1 MFDAIIQFSLRQRLF
16 VIALSSLLLLIGGWV
31 VIGLPVDIFP
41 DLNRPTVTIMTEAPG
56 LAPEEVESL
65 VTMRIES
72 ALNGMPGVSRLRSN
86 SGVGLSIVFVEFS
99 WGTEIYRNR
108 QLVAEKLATIQETL
122 PREVVPVMGPVS
134 SLMGEIMLVGLRS
147 EQGKTSPMTL
157 RTIADWTLRP
167 QLLGIAG
174 VAQVIPIGGEVKQ
187 YQILVDPTRMT
198 ALGLSFTALEQALD
212 GFAKNSTGGFLSQQ
226 GREYLIRNLGQ
237 TTDVED
243 LKQTV
248 IAVNQ
253 GESITLGQVA
263 DVRFGAGIKRGDASI
278 NSQTAVILAVQ
289 KQPGIDTVA
298 LTRRIEALLAT
309 MQQTLAEDVK
319 IDPILFK
326 QSDFIERA
334 IANVEE
340 ALRDGAIL
348 VAVVLFLF
356 LMNVRTTFISLT
368 AIPLSLV
375 VTALIFQ
382 WFGLSINTM
391 TLGGLAVAIGEL
403 VDDAVVDVENVFRRL
418 RENAQS
424 YAPRP
429 SLEVVWRASREVR
442 NSIVYATVIVMLVFL
457 PIFALSGIEGRLF
470 APLGVAYIVS
480 ILASLFV
487 SLTLTPVLCY
497 FLLPGI
503 KIMTHGD
510 SWLVRQLKTGDRRL
524 LGWSLGHPRLL
535 LATTLALVVVAMVS
549 VPWLGRT
556 FLPAFNEGTVTVS
569 VIMTPGTSLEESN
582 RIGTIAEGLLRR
594 TPEVLSTGRRT
605 GRAELD
611 EHAEGVH
618 FSEIDVDLK
627 PSARSRSTILGELR
641 HHLAM
646 IPGVAINVGQP
657 ISHRL
662 DHLLSGVRAEIAV
675 KLFGDDLDILRT
687 KGEEIRQQMASIPGV
702 TDLYVEKQV
711 LIPQLQIRLDRG
723 EALKYGLSLNQLT
736 EILQSALNGKVVSQ
750 VLDGQR
756 TYDVV
761 LRLAEEWRAETGDF
775 HKILIDT
782 PTGKIPLELVAD
794 VVETTGP
801 NVINRDD
808 MQRRIVVLANTQ
820 GRDMA
825 AVVQEI
831 QTSVAHI
838 ALPTGYRITF
848 EGQFRSQ
855 QEATRTISLL
865 SLISLTGIF
874 LVLFSHFHSVVL
886 SLIIMANIPMA
897 LVGSVAA
904 LWLTNT
910 PLSVASMVG
919 LITLA
924 GISARNGILKVSHYL
939 HLVAEEGEP
948 FGPDMVIRGSLERLT
963 PVLMT
968 ALVAALALI
977 PLMIDP
983 EAAGKEILYPV
994 AVVIFGGLISSTLL
1008 DTIVTPIIFFLV
1020 GKKAV
1025 ERWLK
1030 LHTLGIGKWEP

>member
-1 MFDAIIQFSLRQRLF
+1 
-16 VIALSSLLLLIGGWV
+16 
-31 VIGLPVDIFP
+31 
-41 DLNRPTVTIMTEAPG
+41 
-56 LAPEEVESL
+56 
-65 VTMRIES
+65 
-72 ALNGMPGVSRLRSN
+72 
-86 SGVGLSIVFVEFS
+86 
-99 WGTEIYRNR
+99 
-108 QLVAEKLATIQETL
+108 
-122 PREVVPVMGPVS
+122 
-134 SLMGEIMLVGLRS
+134 
-147 EQGKTSPMTL
+147 
-157 RTIADWTLRP
+157 
-167 QLLGIAG
+167 
-174 VAQVIPIGGEVKQ
+174 
-187 YQILVDPTRMT
+187 
-198 ALGLSFTALEQALD
+198 
-212 GFAKNSTGGFLSQQ
+212 
-226 GREYLIRNLGQ
+226 
-237 TTDVED
+237 
-243 LKQTV
+243 
-248 IAVNQ
+248 
-253 GESITLGQVA
+253 GQVA

-278 NSQTAVILAVQ
+278 NGQAAVILAVQ

-298 LTRRIEALLAT
+298 LTRRIEAALAT
-309 MQQTLAEDVK
+309 MQTTLAQDVK
-319 IDPILFK
+319 IAPILFK
-326 QSDFIERA
+326 QADFIQHA

-348 VAVVLFLF
+348 VAVVLFIF

-375 VTALIFQ
+375 VAALIFQ

-424 YAPRP
+424 RAPRP

-442 NSIVYATVIVMLVFL
+442 NSIVYATIIVMLVFL

-470 APLGVAYIVS
+470 APLGIAYIVS

-503 KIMTHGD
+503 KVMTHGD
-510 SWLVRQLKTGDRRL
+510 SWLVRQLKAGDHHL
-524 LGWSLGHPRLL
+524 LGWSFGHPRLL
-535 LATTLALVVVAMVS
+535 LATTLLLVVVAIVS

-556 FLPAFNEGTVTVS
+556 FLPTFNEGTVTVS

-582 RIGTIAEGLLRR
+582 RIGTIAERLLRR
-594 TPEVLSTGRRT
+594 TPEVISTGRRT

-627 PSARSRSTILGELR
+627 PSGRSRSTILGELR
-641 HHLAM
+641 QNLAM

-675 KLFGDDLDILRT
+675 KLFGDDLDILRA

-831 QTSVAHI
+831 QDKVAHST
-838 ALPTGYRITF
+838 LPTGYYITF

-855 QEATRTISLL
+855 QEAMYTISLL

-874 LVLFSHFHSVVL
+874 LVLFSHFRSTVL

-939 HLVAEEGEP
+939 HLVAEEGES
-948 FGPDMVIRGSLERLT
+948 FGPDMVIRGSKERLT

-983 EAAGKEILYPV
+983 DAAGKEILYPV

-1008 DTIVTPIIFFLV
+1008 DTIVTPVIFLLV

-1025 ERWLK
+1025 DRWLE
-1030 LHTLGIGKWEP
+1030 LQTLGTGKWES